1 MVRWH
6 AATLFVYFIFLL
18 HYMVDILY
26 VYDEAAVTCKGDLLG
41 IGGFQDVVMANM
53 LGSGCLQDKVSSR
66 NDPFPPWD

>member
-1 MVRWH
+1 
-6 AATLFVYFIFLL
+6 
-18 HYMVDILY
+18 MVDVLYSLY
-26 VYDEAAVTCKGDLLG
+26 VYDEAAVTCKGNLLG